1 MNLSKGHQKLND
13 VYKESDFKE
22 VFNKY
27 KDPATVYARRVMNG
41 EVLAGYKMKL
51 AMFRHLKDL
60 QKAEEGSTDFPY
72 HYDLQEVK
80 YILAFAQLCPDVDSG
95 YPLPL
100 LLWQQALLALAVGWR
115 REDGSKRFYKV
126 IVSVARTNGKT
137 YLVNILMMYSYLVE
151 VQGHYNVKL
160 LLSAPVSAQLAT
172 GWNYLM
178 LTANRLRELPEFK
191 KQFVDERIDVQETQI
206 RARKNRNLIEKQS
219 TEAGN
224 FDSSHYATAILDE
237 SGSDRIDPAVIA
249 RISSGQVQIP
259 NHQFLQISTA
269 YTNPDVAFRKT
280 QIDITES
287 LEKDIYSKQDT
298 LMLVWEQDDVSEIN
312 DPSTWI
318 KSNPI
323 LSMTEKYDSMI
334 TSIVSE
340 KETALAAGRESD
352 FISRNL
358 NTWVQDVSM
367 SFLTVEDIEDAV
379 IEAPPFDITGRDV
392 YIGWDYSV
400 KADTTAFIFAFPYME
415 NGEEHTYIHHFS
427 FIPTAV
433 TNGDIYMKEKQ
444 DKLPYRKAQKEG
456 HALISNLPSG
466 DIDDDVVYDWLLSFI
481 DENQLNVL
489 GFVYDQ
495 YRVTQLIKMLEAN
508 TDLPLLSL
516 KQNFM
521 KLTEPTKA
529 LRKAFN
535 QKRIHYLQDDI
546 LQGALYHATLRED
559 NNSIMVD
566 KNKRTLKIDAVDA
579 LVNTYSEIPYHFKD
593 GISGHDEPES
603 KSIFGNQSD
612 EQVSTWFKDNFSF

>member
-1 MNLSKGHQKLND
+1 MNLSKGHQKLDD
-13 VYKESDFKE
+13 VYNESDFKE

-27 KDPATVYARRVMNG
+27 KDPATTYAHKVMNG

-60 QKAEEGSTDFPY
+60 QKAEEKSADFPY
-72 HYDLQEVK
+72 HYELKEVK

-115 REDGSKRFYKV
+115 REDGAKRFYKV

-191 KQFVDERIDVQETQI
+191 KQFIDEKIDVQETQI

-259 NHQFLQISTA
+259 NHQFIQISTA

-334 TSIVSE
+334 TSIISE

-379 IEAPPFDITGRDV
+379 IETPPFDMTGRDV

-400 KADTTAFIFAFPYME
+400 KADTTAFIFAFPYLE

-593 GISGHDEPES
+593 GISGHYEPES

>member
-1 MNLSKGHQKLND
+1 
-13 VYKESDFKE
+13 
-22 VFNKY
+22 
-27 KDPATVYARRVMNG
+27 
-41 EVLAGYKMKL
+41 
-51 AMFRHLKDL
+51 MFRHLMDL
-60 QKAEEGSTDFPY
+60 KKATEGSTDFPY

-80 YILAFAQLCPDVDSG
+80 YILAFAQLCPDVDTG

-115 REDGSKRFYKV
+115 RKDGSKRFYKA

-151 VQGHYNVKL
+151 AQGHYNIKL
-160 LLSAPVSAQLAT
+160 LLSAPVSTQLAT

-178 LTANRLRELPEFK
+178 LTANRLKELPEFK
-191 KQFVDERIDVQETQI
+191 KQFIDEKIDVQETQI

-224 FDSSHYATAILDE
+224 FDSSHYLMGILDE
-237 SGSDRIDPAVIA
+237 AGSDKIDEAVIA

-259 NHQFLQISTA
+259 NHQFFRISTA
-269 YTNPDVAFRKT
+269 YTNPDVGFRKT

-298 LMLVWEQDDVSEIN
+298 LLLIWEQDDVSEIN
-312 DPSTWI
+312 KPETWI

-323 LSMTEKYDSMI
+323 LSMTQKYDSMI
-334 TSIVSE
+334 ASMISE
-340 KETALAAGRESD
+340 KETALSAGRESD

-358 NTWVQDVSM
+358 NTWVQDVSL

-379 IEAPPFDITGRDV
+379 VDTQPFDMTDRDV
-392 YIGWDYSV
+392 YVGWDYSV
-400 KADTTAFIFAFPYME
+400 KADTTAFIFSFPYLQD
-415 NGEEHTYIHHFS
+415 GEEHTYIYHFS
-427 FIPTAV
+427 FVPTAV

-456 HALISNLPSG
+456 HALISSLPSG

-481 DENQLNVL
+481 DEHQLNVL
-489 GFVYDQ
+489 GFIYDQ
-495 YRVTQLIKMLEAN
+495 FRVTTLIKMLEAN

-579 LVNTYSEIPYHFKD
+579 LVNVYSEIPYHFKD
-593 GISGHDEPES
+593 GISGHDEPYS
-603 KSIFGNQSD
+603 KSVFGNDSP
-612 EQVSTWFKDNFSF
+612 EQINDWFKNDFSF

>member
-1 MNLSKGHQKLND
+1 
-13 VYKESDFKE
+13 
-22 VFNKY
+22 
-27 KDPATVYARRVMNG
+27 
-41 EVLAGYKMKL
+41 
-51 AMFRHLKDL
+51 
-60 QKAEEGSTDFPY
+60 
-72 HYDLQEVK
+72 
-80 YILAFAQLCPDVDSG
+80 
-95 YPLPL
+95 
-100 LLWQQALLALAVGWR
+100 
-115 REDGSKRFYKV
+115 
-126 IVSVARTNGKT
+126 
-137 YLVNILMMYSYLVE
+137 
-151 VQGHYNVKL
+151 
-160 LLSAPVSAQLAT
+160 
-172 GWNYLM
+172 
-178 LTANRLRELPEFK
+178 
-191 KQFVDERIDVQETQI
+191 
-206 RARKNRNLIEKQS
+206 
-219 TEAGN
+219 
-224 FDSSHYATAILDE
+224 
-237 SGSDRIDPAVIA
+237 
-249 RISSGQVQIP
+249 
-259 NHQFLQISTA
+259 
-269 YTNPDVAFRKT
+269 
-280 QIDITES
+280 
-287 LEKDIYSKQDT
+287 
-298 LMLVWEQDDVSEIN
+298 
-312 DPSTWI
+312 
-318 KSNPI
+318 
-323 LSMTEKYDSMI
+323 MI
-334 TSIVSE
+334 TSIISE

-379 IEAPPFDITGRDV
+379 IETPPFDITGRDV

-400 KADTTAFIFAFPYME
+400 KADTTAFIFAFPYLE

-481 DENQLNVL
+481 DENQLSVL